1 MRISLEKGL
10 EKLEEHLLC
19 RGYEIVSEN
28 EVCDAFIYENT
39 PISQIKAKNFS
50 PVSSLA
56 EDPVLLVC
64 AKGRNFEEI
73 EMILA
78 QKSYNKIF

>member
-1 MRISLEKGL
+1 MRVALEK
-10 EKLEEHLLC
+10 
-19 RGYEIVSEN
+19 GYEIVSEN
-28 EVCDAFIYENT
+28 EMCDAYIYENT
-39 PISQIKAKNFS
+39 PISQIKVKNFS

-64 AKGRNFEEI
+64 AKGRTFDEI
-73 EMILA
+73 EIILA

>member
-10 EKLEEHLLC
+10 KNLEEQLANK
-19 RGYEIVSEN
+19 GYEIVSEN
-28 EVCDAFIYENT
+28 EICDAYIYENT
-39 PISQIKAKNFS
+39 PISQIRAKNFS
-50 PVSSLA
+50 PVSTLA

-64 AKGRNFEEI
+64 AKGRTIDEI
-73 EMILA
+73 ELILN